1 MGRLLPACLCAAL
14 FAADALAAAPSQDRP
29 QLSEAETALHTRAA
43 YLGDWTPG
51 SAAGAPVVAE
61 VRPGQAVQQVLD
73 ALPPSTGTLRVVRL
87 YPGTYRG
94 PLCLRGLGPIALVGL
109 GATPEAVRLVDG
121 RYAAQPKAPEAPAQP
136 CVPALGS
143 ATHGTAGSATV
154 VVAQDEVHLHRLS
167 IANDAMDGARAG
179 QGYPPGAGETGGA
192 QAVALLTRGD
202 RIHLS
207 EVALWGHQDTFYAD
221 RGRPDAPARVLVERS
236 TLAGDVDFV
245 FGAATLVIDDSLIL
259 SRAGRRAPGE
269 RGIGLAP
276 STAPQQAQGF
286 LVTNSRWLAEP
297 GVAPGSVHLG
307 RAWDAGV
314 PKGGPWTATSPNGR
328 ALVRDSLLGAHLS
341 GWTAS
346 TARRPFDPSVNR
358 LAEFGNATLPAA
370 AFESLP
376 EGQGWASVA
385 GGTRGGSAARPE
397 HVLAIR
403 TRADLDAAL
412 RLGDTPK
419 VLAVMARIDLDPQG
433 AEAYRD
439 PDFDPAAYERAYDP
453 AVWGR
458 RPPSGPLEEARLR
471 SSKRQAAATVVRL
484 PSNTTLIG
492 VVPGAGFANGSL
504 MLDRVQ
510 QVIVRHLHLSDA
522 YDHFPQWDPL
532 DGALGE
538 WNSEYDTLS
547 LRGARHVW
555 VDHCRFDDGTRPD
568 AQERTVFGRLQQR
581 HDGLLD
587 VTLQSDLVTVSWNH
601 FEAHSKT
608 TLIGGSDKLTS
619 DAGHLRV
626 TLHHNRWVGV
636 AERTP
641 RVRFGQVHVLNNLYE
656 PRPDSAY
663 GYAYSIGIGF
673 ASSVLSEAN
682 AWEGPVPATKLLRVL
697 KGERFTDRGSLL
709 NGQPPD
715 LAAAFPNLAPVT
727 WSPPY
732 ALAPEPAAT
741 AAQRVREGAGPRP

>member
-1 MGRLLPACLCAAL
+1 MKPL
-14 FAADALAAAPSQDRP
+14 ALALMLAATTAAAQDRP
-29 QLSEAETALHTRAA
+29 RLSEAEAASHTRAA
-43 YLGDWTPG
+43 YLGDWTPAP
-51 SAAGAPVVAE
+51 SSGAPVVAE
-61 VRPGQAVQQVLD
+61 VRPGQSVQQVLD
-73 ALPPSTGTLRVVRL
+73 ALPPSTGALRVVRL
-87 YPGTYRG
+87 HPGTYRG

-109 GATPEAVRLVDG
+109 GEQPEAVRLVDG

-154 VVAQDEVHLHRLS
+154 VVAQDDVHLHRLS
-167 IANDAMDGARAG
+167 IANDAMDGVRAG
-179 QGYPPGAGETGGA
+179 QGYPPGAGEGGGA

-202 RIHLS
+202 RVRLS
-207 EVALWGHQDTFYAD
+207 EITLWGHQDTFYAD
-221 RGRPDAPARVLVERS
+221 RAQPNAPARVLVERS
-236 TLAGDVDFV
+236 TVAGDVDFV

-286 LVTNSRWLAEP
+286 LVTHSRWLAEP
-297 GVAPGSVHLG
+297 GVSPGSVHLG
-307 RAWDAGV
+307 RAWDAGI
-314 PKGGPWTATSPNGR
+314 PKGGPRNAQSPNGS
-328 ALVRDSLLGAHLS
+328 AIVRDSLLGTHLA

-346 TARRPFDPSVNR
+346 TARRPFDPATHR
-358 LAEFGNATLPAA
+358 LAEYQNATLPAA
-370 AFESLP
+370 AFEPLP
-376 EGQGWASVA
+376 EGQGWASVE
-385 GGTRGGSAARPE
+385 GGTRGGSAAKPA

-419 VLAVMARIDLDPQG
+419 VLALVARIDLDTQG
-433 AEAYRD
+433 PEAYRD
-439 PDFDPAAYERAYDP
+439 PAFDPAAYERAYDP
-453 AVWGR
+453 TVWGR
-458 RPPSGPLEEARLR
+458 RLPSGPLEEARLR
-471 SSKRQAAATVVRL
+471 SARRQAAHTVVRI

-492 VVPGAGFANGSL
+492 VVPGAGFAHGEL
-504 MLDRVQ
+504 LLDRVQ

-532 DGALGE
+532 DGAQGE

-555 VDHCRFDDGTRPD
+555 VDHCRFDDGARPD
-568 AQERTVFGRLQQR
+568 AQERTVFGRHQQR

-587 VTLQSDLVTVSWNH
+587 ITLQSDLVTVSWNH
-601 FEAHSKT
+601 FEAHDKT
-608 TLIGGSDKLTS
+608 MLIGGSDKATT

-626 TLHHNRWVGV
+626 TLHHNRWVGLS
-636 AERTP
+636 ERTP

-656 PRPDSAY
+656 PRPGSAY
-663 GYAYSIGIGF
+663 GYGYSLGIGF
-673 ASSVLSEAN
+673 ESSVLSEGN
-682 AWEGPVPATKLLRVL
+682 AWDGPAGHVTPTKLVRVL
-697 KGERFTDRGSLL
+697 KGDRFTDRGSLL
-709 NGQPPD
+709 NGQPVD
-715 LAAAFPNLAPVT
+715 LAAAFPQLSPVT
-727 WSPPY
+727 WTAPY
-732 ALAPEPAAT
+732 ALPPEPAAR

>member
-1 MGRLLPACLCAAL
+1 
-14 FAADALAAAPSQDRP
+14 
-29 QLSEAETALHTRAA
+29 
-43 YLGDWTPG
+43 
-51 SAAGAPVVAE
+51 
-61 VRPGQAVQQVLD
+61 
-73 ALPPSTGTLRVVRL
+73 
-87 YPGTYRG
+87 
-94 PLCLRGLGPIALVGL
+94 VGL
-109 GATPEAVRLVDG
+109 GDTPNAVRLVDG
-121 RYAAQPKAPEAPAQP
+121 RYAAQPRWPHAPDAPAQP

-154 VVAQDEVHLHRLS
+154 VIAQDDVQLQRLS
-167 IANDAMDGARAG
+167 IANDAMDAVRAG
-179 QGYPPGAGETGGA
+179 QGYPPGAGEGGGA

-202 RIHLS
+202 RLHLR

-221 RGRPDAPARVLVERS
+221 RARPDAPARVLVERS
-236 TLAGDVDFV
+236 TVAGDVDFV

-276 STAPQQAQGF
+276 STAPQQTQGF
-286 LVTNSRWLAEP
+286 LVTHSRWLAEP

-314 PKGGPWTATSPNGR
+314 PKGGPWTPTSPNGR
-328 ALVRDSLLGAHLS
+328 AVVRDSLLGAHLT

-346 TARRPFDPSVNR
+346 TARRPFDPAVNR
-358 LAEFGNATLPAA
+358 LAEFGNAPLPAA
-370 AFESLP
+370 AFEALP
-376 EGQGWASVA
+376 EGQGWASVE
-385 GGTRGGSAARPE
+385 GGTRGGSAAKPE

-403 TRADLDAAL
+403 SRADLDAAL

-419 VLAVMARIDLDPQG
+419 VLAVMARIDLDPLG

-439 PDFDPAAYERAYDP
+439 PAFDAEAYERTYDP

-471 SSKRQAAATVVRL
+471 SAKRQAAATVVRI

-492 VVPGAGFANGSL
+492 VVPGAGFVRGGL

-510 QVIVRHLHLSDA
+510 QVIVRHLAFADA

-538 WNSEYDTLS
+538 WNSEYDNLS

-555 VDHCRFDDGTRPD
+555 VDHCRFDDGERPD
-568 AQERTVFGRLQQR
+568 HLERTVHGRQQQR

-587 VTLQSDLVTVSWNH
+587 ITQQSDLVTVSWSH
-601 FEAHSKT
+601 FEAHDKT
-608 TLIGGSDKLTS
+608 MLIGSSDKAVA
-619 DAGHLRV
+619 DAGRLRV
-626 TLHHNRWVGV
+626 TLHHNRWVGL

-641 RVRFGQVHVLNNLYE
+641 RVRFGQVHVMNNLFE
-656 PRPDSAY
+656 PRPDSPY
-663 GYAYSIGIGF
+663 GYGYSIGVGVQS
-673 ASSVLSEAN
+673 AVLSQAN

-697 KGERFTDRGSLL
+697 KGEAFSDQGSTL
-709 NGQPPD
+709 NGQPID
-715 LAAAFPNLAPVT
+715 WRAAFPALAPVT
-727 WSPPY
+727 WTPPY
-732 ALAPEPAAT
+732 TLAPEPAAT